1 MIDQLLCVL
10 RKSACRALLPPIFLN
25 CVVALGV
32 ADRSGNEKWVAS
44 GFLYGERLNRD
55 ANQYAVFL
63 VTARHVL
70 DDLKS
75 ATAAGVM
82 LGQPATSVVMRFN
95 PEPGKS
101 AREFPLPMEEWFVDD
116 AASMHAAVAPVNID
130 FLREHGVRRLA
141 FFEDD
146 QSVADRA
153 KATEIG
159 LSEGDGVYVLGFPMG
174 LVEQG
179 QRNFVIVRGGT
190 IARVQDCLVGDR
202 PTFLID
208 AMVFPGNSGGPVV
221 SRPSSGAVQGTKAQ
235 NVSYLIGM
243 IEGYIPYEDYAV
255 SAQTRRPRVIFEEN
269 SGLAEVTPV
278 DEIERVVKG
287 AIEKLPK
294 SKSMP

>member
-1 MIDQLLCVL
+1 MINNLLRVL
-10 RKSACRALLPPIFLN
+10 RRSICLALLPPIFLD

-32 ADRSGNEKWVAS
+32 KDRSGNAKWVAS
-44 GFLYGERLNRD
+44 GFLYGERLSPGVD
-55 ANQYAVFL
+55 QYAVFL

-75 ATAAGVM
+75 GTAAGAAM
-82 LGQPATSVVMRFN
+82 GQGASSVVMRFN

-101 AREFPLPMEEWFVDD
+101 AREFPLPMDQWFIDD
-116 AASMHAAVAPVNID
+116 AASKHVAVAPVNID

-141 FFEDD
+141 FFESDR
-146 QSVADRA
+146 SVADRA
-153 KATEIG
+153 KAREIG
-159 LSEGDGVYVLGFPMG
+159 LSEGDDVYVLGFPMG

-179 QRNFVIVRGGT
+179 QRNFVIVRDGT
-190 IARVQDCLVGDR
+190 VARIQDCLVGDR

-221 SRPSSGAVQGTKAQ
+221 NRPSSGAVQGTRAQ
-235 NVSYLIGM
+235 TASYLIGM
-243 IEGYIPYEDYAV
+243 VEGYIPYEDYAI

-278 DEIERVVKG
+278 DEIEQAVKK

-294 SKSMP
+294 SP